1 MAKIRQFN
9 ILHFKK
15 VKKMISDI
23 SPDDNLYLNNAIL
36 GSVTDLVQD
45 ILPLCFRKSP
55 ESYLAINDNDEVK
68 AFITLEAT
76 KGNKHKWFI
85 KRLFLDKNS
94 FTEGKQ
100 LIDYVVAK
108 YGALGADT
116 FCVLIDENDDTS
128 AELFSKMCGFR
139 LCSREVL
146 WHADEIGAVK
156 SSYSRENFLTFSNRD
171 RLKVANFFNEAIAP
185 HFRFSLEKDDT
196 EFYES
201 FNCGFSK
208 KSHYKMYIPDK
219 KDNIIAYCE
228 LMSQNDA
235 DWIVDLVV
243 NKPYENEYFP
253 ILTAFF
259 GILKKRS
266 KNPNIFVLTRNYLL
280 CAKDFETALLENGFK
295 RAQIKML
302 LVKDFYKPLKDEV
315 SAVNPALIFQEI
327 SGKPAFILSDRLQ
340 KTD

>member
-9 ILHFKK
+9 IFHLDK
-15 VKKMISDI
+15 VKKMLSYI
-23 SPDDNLYLNNAIL
+23 SPDDNLSLNNVIW
-36 GSVTDLVQD
+36 GSVTDFVQD
-45 ILPLCFRKSP
+45 VLPLCFRKSP
-55 ESYLAINDNDEVK
+55 ESYLVINDSNEVK

-146 WHADEIGAVK
+146 WHIDSINTFETPYKK
-156 SSYSRENFLTFSNRD
+156 SDFVSFSNRD
-171 RLKVANFFNEAIAP
+171 RLKVSNFFNDAIAP

-208 KSHYKMYIPDK
+208 KSHFKMYLPDE
-219 KDNIIAYCE
+219 KDNIMAYCE
-228 LMSQNDA
+228 LQTDNDT
-235 DWIVDLVV
+235 DWIIDLVV
-243 NKPYENEYFP
+243 NKPYEDEYFP
-253 ILTAFF
+253 ILKAL
-259 GILKKRS
+259 INMLKNRS
-266 KNPNIFVLTRNYLL
+266 SKSNFYILTRNYLT
-280 CAKDFETALLENGFK
+280 CAKTFENVLVENGFS
-295 RAQIKML
+295 RVQIKML
-302 LVKDFYKPLKDEV
+302 LVKDFYKPVKDEV

-327 SGKPAFILSDRLQ
+327 SGKPAFILLDRLQ
-340 KTD
+340 K